1 MNSDANGGPVVV
13 AGASGNVGGE
23 VARALVA
30 RGVPVRGLVRD
41 PGRAD
46 LTPGVEPVVA
56 DLDRPD
62 TLRPALDG
70 AAAAFLLPG
79 FSDMPGVVA
88 RVRDAGVRRVVLL
101 SGTSAE
107 EGDRDDAITQY
118 MRESEAAVRDGG
130 VAWTIL
136 RPSGFMTNALPWADQ
151 IRAGDVVRAPFPHV
165 RIAVIDPADI
175 GAVAAVAL
183 LDGGYEGRAL
193 RLSGPEALTPGDRV
207 RILGQVLGRDLRF
220 EGQPDDEARAEM
232 SAAMPAKYVEAFFSF
247 YVEGKLDESV
257 VTPTVAEVC
266 GRPPRTFA
274 EWAAA
279 HADAFRVT
287 PAPGRP

>member
-1 MNSDANGGPVVV
+1 MDSDANSGPVVV

-23 VARALVA
+23 VARAVAA

-41 PGRAD
+41 PARANLPD
-46 LTPGVEPVVA
+46 GVEPA
-56 DLDRPD
+56 AGDLDRPD
-62 TLRPALDG
+62 SLRPALEG

-88 RVRDAGVRRVVLL
+88 RAREAGVRRVVQL

-136 RPSGFMTNALPWADQ
+136 RPSGFMTNALQWADQ
-151 IRAGDVVRAPFPHV
+151 IRAGGLVRAPFADV

-183 LDGGYEGRAL
+183 LDGGYDGRAL
-193 RLSGPEALTPGDRV
+193 RLSGPEALTAADRV
-207 RILGQVLGRDLRF
+207 RILGEVLGRDLHF
-220 EGQPDDEARAEM
+220 EGQPDEEAHAEM
-232 SAAMPAKYVEAFFSF
+232 SAAMPAPYVEAFFSF
-247 YVEGKLDESV
+247 
-257 VTPTVAEVC
+257 
-266 GRPPRTFA
+266 
-274 EWAAA
+274 
-279 HADAFRVT
+279 
-287 PAPGRP
+287 

>member
-1 MNSDANGGPVVV
+1 MNSDTNSAPVVV
-13 AGASGNVGGE
+13 AGAMGNVGGE
-23 VARALVA
+23 VTRALIA
-30 RGVPVRGLVRD
+30 RGAPVRGLVRD
-41 PGRAD
+41 AGRAD
-46 LTPGVEPVVA
+46 LPPGVEA
-56 DLDRPD
+56 AAGDLDRPD
-62 TLRPALDG
+62 SLAPALDG
-70 AAAAFLLPG
+70 AGAAFLLPG

-107 EGDRDDAITQY
+107 EGDRDDAITAY

-130 VAWTIL
+130 VPWTIL
-136 RPSGFMTNALPWADQ
+136 RPSGFMTNALQWVDQ
-151 IRAGDVVRAPFPHV
+151 LRAGDVVRAPFANV

-175 GAVAAVAL
+175 GAVAAVVL

-193 RLSGPEALTPGDRV
+193 RLSGPEPLTPADRV
-207 RILGQVLGRDLRF
+207 RILGEVLGRDLRF
-220 EGQPDDEARAEM
+220 EGQPDAEAHAEM

-279 HADAFRVT
+279 HAEAFR
-287 PAPGRP
+287 

>member
-1 MNSDANGGPVVV
+1 MNSDAKSGPVVV
-13 AGASGNVGGE
+13 AGASGNVGGQ
-23 VARALVA
+23 VARAVAA

-41 PGRAD
+41 PERAALPD
-46 LTPGVEPVVA
+46 GVEPVA
-56 DLDRPD
+56 GDLDRPD
-62 TLRPALDG
+62 SLEPALAG

-88 RVRDAGVRRVVLL
+88 RARAAGVRRIVQL

-118 MRESEAAVRDGG
+118 MRETEAAVRDGG

-136 RPSGFMTNALPWADQ
+136 RPSGFMTNALQWADQ
-151 IRAGDVVRAPFPHV
+151 IRAGDLVRAPFANV

-193 RLSGPEALTPGDRV
+193 RLSGPEPLTARDRV
-207 RILGQVLGRDLRF
+207 RILGEVLGRDLRF
-220 EGQPDDEARAEM
+220 EGQPDEEAHAEM

-247 YVEGKLDESV
+247 YVDGKLDESV
-257 VTPTVAEVC
+257 VTPAVADVT
-266 GRPPRTFA
+266 GRPPRTFG
-274 EWAAA
+274 EWAVD
-279 HADAFRVT
+279 HAGAFR
-287 PAPGRP
+287 